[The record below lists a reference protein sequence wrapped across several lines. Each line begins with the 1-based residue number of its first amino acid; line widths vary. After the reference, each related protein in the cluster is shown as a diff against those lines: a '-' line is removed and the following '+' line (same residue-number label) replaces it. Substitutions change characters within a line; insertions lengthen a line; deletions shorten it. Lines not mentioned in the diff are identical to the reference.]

1 MSAMRTIIVG
11 STKPFAGKTGICV
24 ALLGELRERGIDAG
38 YFKPY
43 GTMPYRDGDV
53 LTDRD
58 AYYINSTLPK
68 PAPMASVCA
77 IVRSE
82 RFVEEV
88 LLGREPTPSDRVADA
103 FASVSVGHD
112 VMVVEGPSDVFQG
125 MTAGVH
131 LCAVADLLDGRV
143 LLVDHP
149 EHLELPDAVLGA
161 ADCLGARLGGVVLNR
176 IHESRSAEIAD
187 RVVPFYRGRNIP
199 YFGMIED
206 DPTLGSITVAELVDE
221 LGGTVLCAED
231 RLDQPVESFMIGAMG
246 QEKALRFFRRKAR
259 KAVITG
265 GDRADVQLAA
275 LETSTSAVV
284 LTGNMPPS
292 SLVLARA
299 DQLGVPMVLVDMDT
313 LTAVER
319 LEGIMGQVRLHG
331 PGKADRIREMFVAG
345 VAVDDLLKAF
355 GL

>member
-1 MSAMRTIIVG
+1 MSTMRTIIVA
-11 STKPFAGKTGICV
+11 STKPYAGKTGICV
-24 ALLGELRERGIDAG
+24 ALLGELRERGLDAG

-43 GTMPYRDGDV
+43 GTMPHRDGDV

-58 AYYINSTLPK
+58 AFYINSTLPK
-68 PAPMASVCA
+68 PGPIGSVCA

-82 RFVEEV
+82 RFIEEV
-88 LLGREPTPSDRVADA
+88 LLGREPSPSDRVRDA
-103 FASVSVGHD
+103 FATASEGRD

-125 MTAGVH
+125 MAAGVQ

-149 EHLELPDAVLGA
+149 EHLELPDSVLGA
-161 ADCLGARLGGVVLNR
+161 ADCLGARLGGIVLNR
-176 IHESRSAEIAD
+176 IHESRAHDILEHL
-187 RVVPFYRGRNIP
+187 VPFYATRGVT
-199 YFGMIED
+199 YFGMLED
-206 DPTLGSITVAELVDE
+206 DPTLGSITVSELVDA

-231 RLDQPVESFMIGAMG
+231 HLDEPVESFMIGAMG
-246 QEKALRFFRRKAR
+246 QEKALRFFRRKAH
-259 KAVITG
+259 KAVLTG

-275 LETSTSAVV
+275 LETSTSALV
-284 LTGNMPPS
+284 LTGNMPPL

-299 DQLGVPMVLVDMDT
+299 DQLGVPMILVDMDT
-313 LTAVER
+313 LTAVEK

-345 VAVDDLLKAF
+345 VRVDDLLAAF

>member
-1 MSAMRTIIVG
+1 
-11 STKPFAGKTGICV
+11 
-24 ALLGELRERGIDAG
+24 
-38 YFKPY
+38 
-43 GTMPYRDGDV
+43 MPYRDGDV

-58 AYYINSTLPK
+58 AFYVNSMLAK
-68 PAPMASVCA
+68 PGPIGFVCA

-82 RFVEEV
+82 RFVEDV
-88 LLGREPTPSDRVADA
+88 LLGREPSPSERVADA
-103 FASVSVGHD
+103 FATVSQGHE

-125 MTAGVH
+125 MTAGVQ

-149 EHLELPDAVLGA
+149 EHLQLPDAVLGA

-176 IHESRSAEIAD
+176 IHESRSAEIVEHLA
-187 RVVPFYRGRNIP
+187 PYYRGRGIP
-199 YFGMIED
+199 YFGMIAD
-206 DPTLGSITVAELVDE
+206 DPTLGSITVQELVDE

-231 RLDQPVESFMIGAMG
+231 HLDEPVESFMIGAMG
-246 QEKALRFFRRKAR
+246 QEKALRFFRRKAH

-275 LETSTSAVV
+275 LETSTSALV
-284 LTGNMPPS
+284 LTGNMPPP

-299 DQLGVPMVLVDMDT
+299 DELGVPMILVDMDT
-313 LTAVER
+313 LTAVEK

-331 PGKADRIREMFVAG
+331 PGKADRMREMFVAG
-345 VAVDDLLKAF
+345 VDVDDLLKAF

>member
-1 MSAMRTIIVG
+1 MRTIIVA
-11 STKPFAGKTGICV
+11 STKPYAGKTGICV
-24 ALLGELRERGIDAG
+24 ALLGELRERGVGAG

-43 GTMPYRDGDV
+43 GTMPFRDGDI

-58 AYYINSTLPK
+58 AYYVNTTLPK
-68 PAPMASVCA
+68 PGPMGSVCA

-82 RFVEEV
+82 RFVEDV
-88 LLGREPTPSDRVADA
+88 LLGREPSPSERVADA
-103 FASVSVGHD
+103 FATVSKGQD
-112 VMVVEGPSDVFQG
+112 VMVVEGPSDVYQG
-125 MTAGVH
+125 MAAGVQ

-143 LLVDHP
+143 LLVDNP
-149 EHLELPDAVLGA
+149 EHLELPDSVLGA
-161 ADCLGARLGGVVLNR
+161 ADCLGTRLGGVVLNR
-176 IHESRSAEIAD
+176 IHESRSAAIIEHL
-187 RVVPFYRGRNIP
+187 VPFYRGRGIP
-199 YFGMIED
+199 YFGMIAD
-206 DPTLGSITVAELVDE
+206 DPTLASITVSELVDE

-231 RLDQPVESFMIGAMG
+231 RLDEPVESFMIGAMG

-275 LETSTSAVV
+275 LETSTSAIV

-313 LTAVER
+313 LTAVEK

-331 PGKADRIREMFVAG
+331 PGKADRMREMFVAG
-345 VAVDDLLKAF
+345 VAVDDLLEAF
-355 GL
+355 DL

>member
-1 MSAMRTIIVG
+1 MRTIIVA
-11 STKPFAGKTGICV
+11 STEPYAGKTGICV
-24 ALLGELRERGIDAG
+24 ALLGELRERGVDAG

-43 GTMPYRDGDV
+43 GTMPYRDGDL

-58 AYYINSTLPK
+58 AFYINSTLAK
-68 PAPMASVCA
+68 PGPVASVCA

-88 LLGREPTPSDRVADA
+88 LLAREPSPSDRVADA
-103 FASVSVGHD
+103 FAIASKGRD

-125 MTAGVH
+125 MAAGVH

-161 ADCLGARLGGVVLNR
+161 ADCLGVRLGGVVLNR
-176 IHESRSAEIAD
+176 IHESRAVEIAEHL
-187 RVVPFYRGRNIP
+187 VPYYKGRGIP
-199 YFGMIED
+199 YFGMIGD
-206 DPTLGSITVAELVDE
+206 DPTLGSITVNELVDE

-231 RLDQPVESFMIGAMG
+231 RLDEPVESFMIGAMG
-246 QEKALRFFRRKAR
+246 QEKALRFFRRKAH

-265 GDRADVQLAA
+265 GDRADVQMAA
-275 LETSTSAVV
+275 LETSTTAIV

-292 SLVLARA
+292 SFVLARA
-299 DQLGVPMVLVDMDT
+299 DELGVPMVLVDMDT
-313 LTAVER
+313 LTAVEK

-331 PGKADRIREMFVAG
+331 PGKADRMREMFRAG
-345 VAVDDLLKAF
+345 VSVDDLFAAF

>member
-1 MSAMRTIIVG
+1 MCTIIVG
-11 STKPFAGKTGICV
+11 STKPYAGKTGICV
-24 ALLGELRERGIDAG
+24 ALLGELRERGFDAG

-53 LTDRD
+53 MTDRD
-58 AYYINSTLPK
+58 AFYINSTLAK
-68 PAPMASVCA
+68 PGPIGSMCA

-88 LLGREPTPSDRVADA
+88 LLGREPAPSERVRDA
-103 FASVSVGHD
+103 FATVSKGRD
-112 VMVVEGPSDVFQG
+112 VMVVEGPSDMFQG
-125 MTAGVH
+125 MAAGVN
-131 LCAVADLLDGRV
+131 LCSVADLLDARV
-143 LLVDHP
+143 LMVDHP
-149 EHLELPDAVLGA
+149 EHLEIPDAVLGA
-161 ADCLGARLGGVVLNR
+161 ADCLRERLGGVVLNR
-176 IHESRSAEIAD
+176 IHEARAAAIFEH
-187 RVVPFYRGRNIP
+187 VVPFYATRKIP
-199 YFGMIED
+199 YFGMLAD

-231 RLDQPVESFMIGAMG
+231 HMDQPVESFMIGAMG
-246 QEKALRFFRRKAR
+246 QEKALRFFRRRAH

-275 LETSTSAVV
+275 LETSTSALV

-299 DQLGVPMVLVDMDT
+299 DELGVPMVLVDMDT
-313 LTAVER
+313 LSAVEK

-331 PGKADRIREMFVAG
+331 PGKADKIREMFVAG
-345 VAVDDLLKAF
+345 VAVDDLLAAF